1 MRHIIRGLTF
11 MLIPILVNG
20 ILGFMRQPQKAE
32 KGKVYLHKFLAI
44 LGTIGSAIFLIP
56 AIITVFLDEPLW
68 VPIIFLALASLGAS
82 LIIGFINCRI
92 SYDEEGFVAKN
103 FLGIKRK
110 FTYDQVTAIKENLRE
125 SYIYMGERRVMVD
138 QLAIGRDEFIKLVKK
153 KYRTMHD
160 GQSLP
165 KILKAK
171 HDIFNG
177 NVNDV
182 GGFLFAYI
190 MIGVIAVGLLIF
202 SVYYAYFT
210 PSTVSNTIEQSISF
224 VSCDANDEEIVL
236 ISADKQRYVIRFIN
250 EQFTSKD
257 IQGICDGE
265 TVVTTYSTEVTPDD
279 AEAYYSVK
287 AIEHNGTFLLSFE
300 ETNKLHRQEYTML
313 VVFAA
318 GLCLVWGAIVVCSII
333 VGRNPRKFSKRF
345 VRLFFKD
352 GYIKY

>member
-32 KGKVYLHKFLAI
+32 KGKVYLHKLLAI

-56 AIITVFLDEPLW
+56 AIITAFLDEPLW

-92 SYDEEGFVAKN
+92 SYDEDGFVAKN

-110 FTYDQVTAIKENLRE
+110 FKYYQVTAIKENLRE

-138 QLAIGRDEFIKLVKK
+138 ELAIGGDEFIKLVKK
-153 KYRTMHD
+153 KYRIMHD

-165 KILKAK
+165 KIHKTKYDL
-171 HDIFNG
+171 FNG
-177 NVNDV
+177 NVTDA
-182 GGFLFAYI
+182 GGALFAYI
-190 MIGVIAVGLLIF
+190 LVAVLLVGFLIF
-202 SVYYAYFT
+202 VVVFTYFS
-210 PSTVSNTIEQSISF
+210 PSTTSNTIEQSVSFIS
-224 VSCDANDEEIVL
+224 CNANQEEAVL
-236 ISADKQRYVIRFIN
+236 TSADKQIYVIRFID
-250 EQFTSKD
+250 EQFNSRD
-257 IQGICDGE
+257 IQAICDGK
-265 TVVTTYSTEVTPDD
+265 TVVTAYSTEVTPDD
-279 AEAYYSVK
+279 ADDYYSVN
-287 AIEHNGTFLLSFE
+287 AIMHNGRYLLSFD
-300 ETNKLHRQEYTML
+300 ETNRFHSQEYWPLIILALGML
-313 VVFAA
+313 LFWGVYVA
-318 GLCLVWGAIVVCSII
+318 GSIV

>member
-44 LGTIGSAIFLIP
+44 LGTIASAIFLIP

-138 QLAIGRDEFIKLVKK
+138 QLAIGGDEFIKLVKK

-250 EQFTSKD
+250 EQFTNKD

-313 VVFAA
+313 VVFVA

>member
-11 MLIPILVNG
+11 LLIPILVNG
-20 ILGFMRQPQKAE
+20 ILGFMRQPQQAE

-138 QLAIGRDEFIKLVKK
+138 QLAIGGDEFIKLVKK

-182 GGFLFAYI
+182 GVFLFVYI
-190 MIGVIAVGLLIF
+190 MIGVLAVGLLIF

-250 EQFTSKD
+250 EQFTNKD

-265 TVVTTYSTEVTPDD
+265 TVVITYSTEVTPDD

-313 VVFAA
+313 VVFVA
-318 GLCLVWGAIVVCSII
+318 GLCLVWGAFVVCSII

>member
-11 MLIPILVNG
+11 LLIPVLVNG
-20 ILGFMRQPQKAE
+20 ILGYMRQPQKAE

-92 SYDEEGFVAKN
+92 SYDDEGFVAKN

-110 FTYDQVTAIKENLRE
+110 FTYDQVTAIKEKLHE
-125 SYIYMGERRVMVD
+125 SYIYLGKRRVMVD
-138 QLAIGRDEFIKLVKK
+138 EFAIGGDEFIKLVKK

-165 KILKAK
+165 QIHKTKYDL
-171 HDIFNG
+171 FNG
-177 NVNDV
+177 NVTDA
-182 GGFLFAYI
+182 GGALFAYI
-190 MIGVIAVGLLIF
+190 LVAVLLIGFVVFIVIFTYF
-202 SVYYAYFT
+202 S
-210 PSTVSNTIEQSISF
+210 PSNESNTIKQSVSFISCN
-224 VSCDANDEEIVL
+224 VNQEEIVL
-236 ISADKQRYVIRFIN
+236 TSADKQIYVIRFIDDKFN
-250 EQFTSKD
+250 AKD
-257 IQGICDGE
+257 IQAICDGG

-279 AEAYYSVK
+279 ADDYYSVK
-287 AIEHNGTFLLSFE
+287 AIVHNGKYLLSFD
-300 ETNKLHRQEYTML
+300 ETNRFHSQEYWPLIILALGML
-313 VVFAA
+313 IFWCVYIAV
-318 GLCLVWGAIVVCSII
+318 SIM
-333 VGRNPRKFSKRF
+333 VGRNPRNFSKKF
-345 VRLFFKD
+345 VRFFFKD